1 MLNKTRFKKK
11 IKQLLGY
18 STTCRTW
25 PRHLF
30 RIQSGRALTSQ
41 LRYTLTYFI
50 KLKKK
55 KNFCS
60 LSLFRYLFISHVW
73 DDMHAFM
80 ALFFYE
86 LIRDQIVFIWH
97 AWAVV
102 VVHRSPPLSAGPCL
116 QYFWW
121 SWRGKKKK
129 EILNAYLFIFV
140 LVFIYLYRLTQ
151 DPSSTVGLFEV
162 LLPVI
167 T

>member
-1 MLNKTRFKKK
+1 MNENMITLNKTRFKKK
-11 IKQLLGY
+11 KQLLGY

-30 RIQSGRALTSQ
+30 RIQSGRALTSH
-41 LRYTLTYFI
+41 LRHTLTYFI
-50 KLKKK
+50 NLKS
-55 KNFCS
+55 FCW

-102 VVHRSPPLSAGPCL
+102 VVHGSSLLSAGPCL

-121 SWRGKKKK
+121 PWRDKKKK
-129 EILNAYLFIFV
+129 N
-140 LVFIYLYRLTQ
+140 TQ
-151 DPSSTVGLFEV
+151 KLLSCPSDVKDRF
-162 LLPVI
+162 
-167 T
+167 